1 MKYSARVAQILE
13 PVSKMILQ
21 RHDRALEPQIVKQV
35 SGDRARSLWARPE
48 VERARRRTEV
58 RREPFS
64 PTTQSHGLRSRSQP
78 KGVLKSVLVTL
89 VLSCGTVSSVMAQ
102 GPVDAE
108 QTFVAM
114 LTNATLEGTW
124 APVQQG
130 RLGDEHGGDSYR
142 IARVE
147 KSPEGKWSVF
157 YVFTMR
163 DRTVE
168 FPIPI
173 DVKFAG
179 DAAVMILDNVR
190 AGRGNANWSAR
201 VMFHEDVYVGRW
213 WETGNPEHGGTIA
226 GTVVRDGEDGQPEAT
241 AATDDSNKLYE
252 LRIYTTND
260 GKLPALHTRF
270 RDHTMRLFEKH
281 GMENIVYWSVAE
293 AARGEA
299 EIAGNQLVYIIAHK
313 NEAVR
318 EASWNAFVNDPQWQR
333 VAAESERDGKI
344 LAEPP
349 RSILMKATDF
359 SEVIKPNKD
368 SDAAPRLFELR
379 QYNDGPDRVP
389 GTVDR
394 FASGEKNLFTKHGME
409 TVSFWRATDDSAFI
423 YLLAHKDRETARES
437 WQGFFP
443 DFRQFM
449 EEYRSRTRAEA
460 TQSGQQQQRRGGG
473 SEVRYLVPTDYSP
486 LK

>member
-1 MKYSARVAQILE
+1 MKHTARVAHIL
-13 PVSKMILQ
+13 V
-21 RHDRALEPQIVKQV
+21 A
-35 SGDRARSLWARPE
+35 
-48 VERARRRTEV
+48 
-58 RREPFS
+58 
-64 PTTQSHGLRSRSQP
+64 
-78 KGVLKSVLVTL
+78 L
-89 VLSCGTVSSVMAQ
+89 VLSCCTAISVMAQ
-102 GPVDAE
+102 GQVDAE
-108 QTFVAM
+108 QTFVSM
-114 LTNATLEGTW
+114 LTNVTLEGTW

-130 RLGDEHGGDSYR
+130 RLGDEQGGDRYR

-147 KSPEGKWSVF
+147 KSPEGKWSVV

-201 VMFHEDVYVGRW
+201 IMFHEDVYAGRW
-213 WETGNPEHGGTIA
+213 WETDNPEHGGTIS
-226 GTVVRDGEDGQPEAT
+226 GTISRTVVRAGEEGQPEAS
-241 AATDDSNKLYE
+241 AATDDANKLYE

-260 GKLPALHTRF
+260 GKLPALHARF
-270 RDHTMRLFEKH
+270 RDHTMRLFQKH

-293 AARGEA
+293 AARGEE
-299 EIAGNQLVYIIAHK
+299 EIRSNQLVYIIAHK
-313 NEAVR
+313 SEAAR
-318 EASWNAFVNDPQWQR
+318 EASWNAFRNDPQWQR
-333 VAAESERDGKI
+333 VAAESARDGKI
-344 LAEPP
+344 LAESP

-359 SEVIKPNKD
+359 SEVIKPNTN

-389 GTVDR
+389 STVDR
-394 FASGEKNLFTKHGME
+394 FASGEKDLFTKHGME

-423 YLLAHKDRETARES
+423 YLLAHKDREAARAS

-449 EEYRSRTRAEA
+449 AEYRSRTQA
-460 TQSGQQQQRRGGG
+460 TQSGQQGRRRGGG

>member
-1 MKYSARVAQILE
+1 MKYSLQVAHILA
-13 PVSKMILQ
+13 P
-21 RHDRALEPQIVKQV
+21 
-35 SGDRARSLWARPE
+35 
-48 VERARRRTEV
+48 
-58 RREPFS
+58 
-64 PTTQSHGLRSRSQP
+64 
-78 KGVLKSVLVTL
+78 L
-89 VLSCGTVSSVMAQ
+89 VLFCGTASSVMAQ
-102 GPVDAE
+102 GPADAE
-108 QTFVAM
+108 QTFVSM

-130 RLGDEHGGDSYR
+130 RLGDEQGGDRYR

-213 WETGNPEHGGTIA
+213 WETSNPEHGGTIA
-226 GTVVRDGEDGQPEAT
+226 GTVVREGEVGQPEVS
-241 AATDDSNKLYE
+241 AAADDANKLYE
-252 LRIYTTND
+252 LRIYTTNY
-260 GKLPALHTRF
+260 GKLPALHARF
-270 RDHTMRLFEKH
+270 RDHTLGLFTKH

-293 AARGEA
+293 AARGEK
-299 EIAGNQLVYIIAHK
+299 EIAGNQLVYIIAHQS
-313 NEAVR
+313 EAAR
-318 EASWNAFVNDPQWQR
+318 EASWNAFRNDPDWRR

-344 LAEPP
+344 LAERP

-359 SEVIKPNKD
+359 SEVIKGNKA

-394 FASGEKNLFTKHGME
+394 FASGEKDLFTKHGME

-423 YLLAHKDRETARES
+423 YLLAHQDRETARES
-437 WQGFFP
+437 WQGFSP

-449 EEYRSRTRAEA
+449 QAYRARTQA
-460 TQSGQQQQRRGGG
+460 TQSGQQQRRRGGRN
-473 SEVRYLVPTDYSP
+473 EVRYLVPTDYSP